1 MKTVQVHRDTFRL
14 SPVVAGCA
22 LLMLAAGAQAQ
33 QAPAAQG
40 DNKLDTVTVTGI
52 RKGIEDAISVKKNAT
67 SVVESISAEDIG
79 KLPDISIAES
89 ISRLP
94 GLAAQRV
101 NGQAQQISIRGTA
114 PDLSSALLNG
124 REQVSTSGDRYVEY
138 DQYPSELISAV
149 TVYKTGDASL
159 VGQGLAGTVNLQ
171 TVKPL
176 NFGKRTVAFNV
187 RGEKNSNGA
196 ISDGAPSTGNRVSAS
211 YIDQFADKTLGLAVG
226 FAHSD
231 HPVSRYQFETWN
243 WVKNGGNLS
252 GAGVADKDAL
262 YPQGFKGLYYTGRE
276 KRDGVMGVLEYRPST
291 SFSSTLDVYHSKFS
305 YDETRRGMEVP
316 FENWSGAN
324 FNSTTI
330 TNGLAL
336 AGTVQATPVVRNNI
350 LTREDKLSAIGW
362 NNKWVVDKWTAVLD
376 LSHSTAD
383 HDETLIEMNSGLG
396 ADTITYNYAG
406 PVPTFKFGKVYDS
419 NAAVKLGGPFGNGYV
434 NVPSFRDKLDAV
446 RLDFTRDFDAGI
458 ITSVDF
464 GLNYSRREKSRQ
476 HLETGFNALK
486 SDFASADLLSPTD
499 LSRVGLPAI
508 LAWDIDKALAS
519 NFGPYTPAVLNPWGA
534 TKNWAIKENVSTVY
548 AKANLETELLG
559 RPVRGNVGLQV
570 VNTDQSSTS
579 NTLLQWP
586 LASLVPVQDGKKYT
600 DVLPTLNLSWS
611 LPDQQQL
618 RLGAGQA
625 IARPKLDDLNA
636 SFQVGLSAG
645 NTGTPSGS
653 GGNPRLD
660 PWKSDYLDLSWEK
673 YFGSKGYVAVAGFYK
688 RLKSYIYNVTTPF
701 DFKDYPLT
709 GTAPDGTPIKPST
722 TIGTITHP
730 ENGQGGSLRGL
741 EFSLSVPLEMVSPS
755 LKGFG
760 VQGNLSLTD
769 SSINVKDSRFGDQNL
784 PLPGLSKSVLNLT
797 AYYENNGYSLRVS
810 QRHRSNFL
818 GSIGGPG
825 GTSEKTFI
833 KADTVVDLQLG
844 YEIQE
849 GTYKGLSFLLQ
860 VNNLTNS
867 AFQTF
872 SGSEDRYRGWEKYG
886 RQTLLGVNYKL

>member
-1 MKTVQVHRDTFRL
+1 MKTVQVQRDTFRL

-22 LLMLAAGAQAQ
+22 LLMLAAGVQAQ
-33 QAPAAQG
+33 QAQG

-149 TVYKTGDASL
+149 TVYKTGDAAL

-187 RGEKNSNGA
+187 RGEKNSNGS
-196 ISDGAPSTGNRVSAS
+196 ISDGSPSTGNRISAS
-211 YIDQFADKTLGLAVG
+211 YVDQFADKTVGVALG
-226 FAHSD
+226 FARSD

-252 GAGVADKDAL
+252 GAGAADATAM

-276 KRDGVMGVLEYRPST
+276 KRAGLMGVLEYRPNT
-291 SFSSTLDVYHSKFS
+291 SFSSTLDVYHSKFVF
-305 YDETRRGMEVP
+305 DETRRGMEVP

-336 AGTVQATPVVRNNI
+336 SGTVQATPVVRNNI
-350 LTREDKLSAIGW
+350 LSREDKLNAIGW
-362 NNKWVVDKWTAVLD
+362 NNKWVADKWTAVLD

-383 HDETLIEMNSGLG
+383 HDEALIEMNSGLG

-406 PVPTFKFGKVYDS
+406 PVPTFKFGKTYDS
-419 NAAVKLGGPFGNGYV
+419 NTTVKLGGPFGNGYV

-446 RLDFTRDFDAGI
+446 RLDFSRDFDGGVV
-458 ITSVDF
+458 TSVDF
-464 GLNYSRREKSRQ
+464 GLNFSRREKSRQ

-486 SDFASADLLSPTD
+486 TDFATSDLLAPTD
-499 LSRVGLPAI
+499 LSRVGLPSI
-508 LAWDIDKALAS
+508 LAWDIEKVLAS
-519 NFGPYTPAVLNPWGA
+519 NFGPFTAAVLNPWGA
-534 TKNWAIKENVSTVY
+534 TKNWQIKENVSTVY

-586 LASLVPVQDGKKYT
+586 LASLVPVEDGKKYT

-618 RLGAGQA
+618 RFGAGQS

-645 NTGTPSGS
+645 STGVPNGS
-653 GGNPRLD
+653 GGNPKLD
-660 PWKSDYLDLSWEK
+660 PWKADYVDLSWEK

-688 RLKSYIYNVTTPF
+688 RLKSYIYNVTSPY

-722 TIGTITHP
+722 TIGTITRP

-741 EFSLSVPLEMVSPS
+741 EFSVSVPLEMVSPS

-849 GTYKGLSFLLQ
+849 GNYKGLSFLLQ
-860 VNNLTNS
+860 VNNLTNA